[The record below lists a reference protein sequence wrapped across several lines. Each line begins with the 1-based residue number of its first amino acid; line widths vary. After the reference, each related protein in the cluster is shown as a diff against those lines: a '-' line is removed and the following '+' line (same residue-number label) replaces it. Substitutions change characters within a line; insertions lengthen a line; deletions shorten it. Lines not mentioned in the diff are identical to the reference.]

1 MSDRLSN
8 IGHSVKSGYAA
19 TVPTATPAPMLT
31 RGHKKKARTRQLL
44 LDTALVVLAERGE
57 GFSVADL
64 IARAGV
70 SHGTFY
76 NYFTDRDQL
85 VQALVPHIVEGFAAR
100 SAAEVDD
107 PDPAVRFAVITARAL
122 GSAVHAPDTVR
133 VALRLEPVQRALLVD
148 GPLAYLRHDLH
159 EGHAVGRFTGE
170 LDDGTLD
177 VVLGALLLA
186 GRRIVDGETDPAY
199 RRTVIRRLL
208 CALGLDLD
216 DATALAAR
224 AVG

>member
-1 MSDRLSN
+1 M
-8 IGHSVKSGYAA
+8 
-19 TVPTATPAPMLT
+19 PTATPAPMLT

-44 LDTALVVLAERGE
+44 LDTALAVLAERGE

-107 PDPAVRFAVITARAL
+107 PDPAVRFYASRANA
-122 GSAVHAPDTVR
+122 GWACSAAPT
-133 VALRLEPVQRALLVD
+133 
-148 GPLAYLRHDLH
+148 
-159 EGHAVGRFTGE
+159 
-170 LDDGTLD
+170 
-177 VVLGALLLA
+177 A
-186 GRRIVDGETDPAY
+186 GRRIVNVAPSP
-199 RRTVIRRLL
+199 TV
-208 CALGLDLD
+208 
-216 DATALAAR
+216 LAASI
-224 AVG
+224 VPP

>member
-1 MSDRLSN
+1 
-8 IGHSVKSGYAA
+8 
-19 TVPTATPAPMLT
+19 MLT

-44 LDTALVVLAERGE
+44 LDTALAVLAERGE

-107 PDPAVRFAVITARAL
+107 PDPAVR
-122 GSAVHAPDTVR
+122 R
-133 VALRLEPVQRALLVD
+133 VA
-148 GPLAYLRHDLH
+148 
-159 EGHAVGRFTGE
+159 
-170 LDDGTLD
+170 
-177 VVLGALLLA
+177 
-186 GRRIVDGETDPAY
+186 
-199 RRTVIRRLL
+199 
-208 CALGLDLD
+208 
-216 DATALAAR
+216 AAR
-224 AVG
+224 GAVPDRRVGAGQHHPGDDRRQ

>member
-1 MSDRLSN
+1 M
-8 IGHSVKSGYAA
+8 
-19 TVPTATPAPMLT
+19 PTATPAPMLT

-44 LDTALVVLAERGE
+44 LDTALAVLAERGE

-107 PDPAVRFAVITARAL
+107 PDPAARFAVITARAL